1 MDIVHLVQLMKDR
14 GASDIHIGIEKPPM
28 LRIDGV
34 LTPVEKEEKIS
45 AERAQ
50 QVIYSILNDDQ
61 KMKFEENNELDLS
74 FGVKDTARIRMNVFR
89 QKGTVCAALRS
100 IPDEVPNFERLRL
113 PSIVNDIVN
122 LPPKSPGLVLVTGPT
137 GTGKTTTLAS
147 MIDYINT
154 NRKEHIITVE
164 DPIEFFHRSK
174 ESIVHQREIV
184 ADTKSFTN
192 ALKYVLRQDPDIVL
206 VGEMRDLETIRVTLN
221 IAETGHLVFSTLHTS
236 DAVQSINRIID
247 VFPKNEQRQVR
258 TQLSFVLKAVISQQ
272 LLPHISGTGRILAC
286 EVLSATEA
294 VRSLIR
300 DEDPKKLPQIYT
312 CMQTGKEHKMQ
323 TMNMSIQE
331 LYDNKL
337 ITYEDALKYSPR
349 PEELKQLIGGQYYY
363 ERRNL
368 Y

>member
-1 MDIVHLVQLMKDR
+1 MDIFQLVQLMRDR

-28 LRIDGV
+28 IRIDGL
-34 LTPVEKEEKIS
+34 LTPVKDENLGPQRTQSI
-45 AERAQ
+45 
-50 QVIYSILNDDQ
+50 IYSVLNDDQ
-61 KMKFEENNELDLS
+61 KRKFEEDNELDLS
-74 FGVKDTARIRMNVFR
+74 LEIRNMGRIRMNVFR

-100 IPDEVPNFERLRL
+100 IPHEVPNFNKLRL
-113 PSIVNDIVN
+113 PSIVDDIVK
-122 LPPKSPGLVLVTGPT
+122 LPPGSPGLVLVTGPT

-164 DPIEFFHRSK
+164 DPIEFYHRSK
-174 ESIVHQREIV
+174 QSIVHQREIV

-192 ALKYVLRQDPDIVL
+192 ALKYVLRQDPDIIL

-258 TQLSFVLKAVISQQ
+258 TQLSFVIKAVISQQ
-272 LLPHISGTGRILAC
+272 LLPHFSGTGRVLAC
-286 EVLSATEA
+286 EVLSDTEA

-312 CMQTGKEHKMQ
+312 YMQTGKEYKMQ
-323 TMNMSIQE
+323 TMNMSLKE
-331 LYDNKL
+331 LYESKL
-337 ITYEDALKYSPR
+337 ITYENALKYSPR

-363 ERRNL
+363 FRENQ
-368 Y
+368 